1 MRNADLDPPA
11 CTYNRVVKLAS
22 HLSCLL
28 LCCAGSQAAALEAI
42 VFSARQVESP
52 LFKAAN
58 VTITLR
64 PGDNGRAALAV
75 RAARVMFSGP
85 LGQFSDLQLRCATA
99 DLNGPAPLCG
109 RLSLSAA
116 SSPLGALRMSAAARY
131 HLDEERLSFD
141 GAGWQLAGGMATVAV
156 RADARRWSAQLHSA
170 GMQANPLR
178 QVLKSYAS
186 LPDDF
191 ETSGRFDFDASLSGA
206 NGAARGTWKLLA
218 SGVEFTNPDAT
229 IIGEKLA
236 LSLGGELEWP
246 RGRDV
251 MLQTTSFSGTSGQAL
266 LGPALFDLRKN
277 PLAAS
282 GRGDYDGRRL
292 RFAELRVRLQQLLEA
307 DGSLDL
313 RLEPDFALDG
323 GLLRINRLEFPAAYT
338 SLIQLAAAATVFGD
352 LKTAGEASGELR
364 LADNAV
370 SAMDLST
377 RGLDL
382 EDSKGKFRMTGVQG
396 ELHWR
401 ATAQPDPPASWFSWR
416 EGGSYGLSGG
426 AARIDFIAAG
436 RGFALTRP
444 THIPIFDGGLDIKV
458 LSVAD
463 IGLDSMHGSF
473 EGDIQPIGMPRISK
487 AFGWPELAGTLGGRI
502 PRVEYRDKLVTF
514 SGDVVAQVFAGR
526 IVGSNMR
533 LQDPLGPWPRFFAD
547 IKLESLDL
555 AMVTDTFSIGSI
567 TGRLEGEIR
576 SMELFNW
583 SPVKFDAALGTP
595 RGDRGPHRISA
606 KAVATLSDIGN
617 SGGGG
622 FAKLQSG
629 LLQFFDEYDYDRIGI
644 RCQLANETCNMSG
657 IEKAGIGYYILQ
669 GKGLPHIDIVG
680 NAGRVNWPA
689 LVGQI
694 SEAMKNSGRDIQIRK

>member
-1 MRNADLDPPA
+1 MLIG
-11 CTYNRVVKLAS
+11 
-22 HLSCLL
+22 
-28 LCCAGSQAAALEAI
+28 AGSQAVALEAI
-42 VFSARQVESP
+42 VFSARHIESP
-52 LFKAAN
+52 LFKAEN
-58 VTITLR
+58 VTVTMR
-64 PGDNGRAALAV
+64 PRDSGRAALEM

-85 LGQFSDLQLRCATA
+85 LGDYRDLRVSCASA
-99 DLNGPAPLCG
+99 GLNGPAPLCG
-109 RLSLSAA
+109 NLDFTSATSPLGPVKLSAA
-116 SSPLGALRMSAAARY
+116 ASY
-131 HLDEERLSFD
+131 HVDKESLSFD
-141 GAGWQLAGGMATVAV
+141 GKGWQLAGGVATLAM
-156 RADARRWSAQLHSA
+156 RADARSWSAQLHSV
-170 GMQANPLR
+170 GMQAKPLR
-178 QVLKSYAS
+178 NLLKPYAS

-191 ETSGRFDFDASLSGA
+191 ETAGRFDFDASLNGA
-206 NGAARGTWKLLA
+206 NRTTRGNWKLLA

-236 LSLGGELEWP
+236 FSLGGNVEWP
-246 RGRDV
+246 RGRDI
-251 MLQTTSFSGTSGQAL
+251 MLQTTDFAGTSGQAL
-266 LGPALFDLRKN
+266 LGPALFDLQKN

-282 GRGDYDGRRL
+282 GRGDYDGKQL

-307 DGSLDL
+307 EGSLGL
-313 RLEPDFALDG
+313 RIEPEFALDS
-323 GLLRINRLEFPAAYT
+323 GLLRITRLDFPAAYT

-352 LKTAGEASGELR
+352 LKTAGQASGELW

-370 SAMDLST
+370 TRVDLST

-382 EDSKGKFRMTGVQG
+382 EDSKGKFRMTGLQG
-396 ELHWR
+396 ELRWT
-401 ATAQPDPPASWFSWR
+401 ATARPDAPASWFSWR

-426 AARIDFIAAG
+426 AARVDFTAAG
-436 RGFALTRP
+436 RGFALTQP
-444 THIPIFDGGLDIKV
+444 TRIPIFDGGLNIKL
-458 LSVAD
+458 LSIND

-473 EGDIQPIGMPRISK
+473 EGDIQPIGMPLISK
-487 AFGWPELAGTLGGRI
+487 AFGWPQLAGTLGGRI

-526 IVGSNMR
+526 IVGSNMK

-547 IKLESLDL
+547 IRLENLDL

-567 TGRLEGEIR
+567 TGHLEGEIR
-576 SMELFNW
+576 DMELFNW

-595 RGDRGPHRISA
+595 RGDKGPHRISA
-606 KAVATLSDIGN
+606 KAVGTLSDIGN
-617 SGGGG
+617 NGGGG

-657 IEKAGIGYYILQ
+657 IERAGIGYYILR

-694 SEAMKNSGRDIQIRK
+694 SDAMKDSGRNIEIRK